1 MQYINSMS
9 KTTTLNEHVVR
20 DTRALFDANYKHRI
34 GEVEGGCLLWAAATV
49 AACQKN
55 GISASLQ
62 AGTTMFRI
70 VHPNDD
76 DGICD
81 DYFSYKFV
89 QSEAIS
95 HMMMGNFPEMHA
107 WAYVPECR
115 TILDLTYP
123 YQPSQCKKLTGLY
136 WDERLLPDGPL
147 CRTVDELDADEMS
160 RVIYQADS
168 LAISMAIALLKQFHE
183 I

>member
-1 MQYINSMS
+1 MTT
-9 KTTTLNEHVVR
+9 KTTTEQKIMSRAEELFCLNYSKILPK
-20 DTRALFDANYKHRI
+20 DSS
-34 GEVEGGCLLWAAATV
+34 CLMWTAATI
-49 AACQKN
+49 AACSESNVK
-55 GISASLQ
+55 AVLQ

-70 VHPNDD
+70 VHPDDD
-76 DGICD
+76 DGIRN

-89 QSEAIS
+89 QSEAVL
-95 HMMMGNFPEMHA
+95 HMMRGNFPEMHV
-107 WAYVPECR
+107 WVYLPDSR
-115 TILDLTYP
+115 TIVDMAYHH
-123 YQPSQCKKLTGLY
+123 QPVQCKKLTGLE

-168 LAISMAIALLKQFHE
+168 LAISMAIALLKQFHR